1 MPILRRE
8 YSDSAPIKEHTS
20 VGDFLDRY
28 WLQKSAA
35 AYLHQWQF
43 PLSKTAVPKLCYR
56 CDPPPCLDEDLLK
69 HWLDIC
75 LGDNPLQYLFMG
87 EASTSSKL
95 HIDPGGLDL
104 LIAPI
109 IGEKQV
115 TLVHRDD
122 SELIMATVHD
132 DDESDD
138 DDAAATSPD
147 GFDATHSSLTRET
160 RLPPSR
166 RARARARARRG
177 SAASL
182 QCHNVPVRSLL
193 RLRTQST
200 RQNIFPGFEELAQ
213 SQAATR
219 QYAEELAARH
229 AARSGAADDSDTMAV
244 ALSDDDENS
253 EEFVIEAS
261 DSPDGDSAAATDGG
275 ARPAEA
281 EPALSR
287 RLERHP
293 MLAFARVWQH
303 TLRPGEILL
312 MPWGTFHAVRN
323 LTATLSYHRFHLDR
337 INLPAFYRSMVDCDA
352 PGISHAEI
360 LWNASHGLMRVRTA
374 RAARR
379 ASHLDARARARA
391 LFFVVFLSR

>member
-122 SELIMATVHD
+122 SDLIMATVHD

-138 DDAAATSPD
+138 DAATLGSD

-160 RLPPSR
+160 RLPRS
-166 RARARARARRG
+166 
-177 SAASL
+177 
-182 QCHNVPVRSLL
+182 SLL

-200 RQNIFPGFEELAQ
+200 RQCIFPGFEELAR

-219 QYAEELAARH
+219 EYAERLAEERH
-229 AARSGAADDSDTMAV
+229 AARGAAADDSDTMAD
-244 ALSDDDENS
+244 APTDDDAKS

-261 DSPDGDSAAATDGG
+261 DTPDSDSAAATG
-275 ARPAEA
+275 AGAPPGEAERGPAE
-281 EPALSR
+281 LSQ
-287 RLERHP
+287 RLQRHP

-352 PGISHAEI
+352 PGIAHAEI
-360 LWNASHGLMRVRTA
+360 IWNASHGLMRVR
-374 RAARR
+374 RR
-379 ASHLDARARARA
+379 APARARARA
-391 LFFVVFLSR
+391 RLCFPRVLLSL

>member
-166 RARARARARRG
+166 RARARARALGGVLRPPSNVTTSRF
-177 SAASL
+177 AAS
-182 QCHNVPVRSLL
+182 C
-193 RLRTQST
+193 
-200 RQNIFPGFEELAQ
+200 
-213 SQAATR
+213 
-219 QYAEELAARH
+219 
-229 AARSGAADDSDTMAV
+229 
-244 ALSDDDENS
+244 
-253 EEFVIEAS
+253 
-261 DSPDGDSAAATDGG
+261 
-275 ARPAEA
+275 
-281 EPALSR
+281 
-287 RLERHP
+287 
-293 MLAFARVWQH
+293 AFA
-303 TLRPGEILL
+303 L
-312 MPWGTFHAVRN
+312 
-323 LTATLSYHRFHLDR
+323 
-337 INLPAFYRSMVDCDA
+337 
-352 PGISHAEI
+352 
-360 LWNASHGLMRVRTA
+360 
-374 RAARR
+374 
-379 ASHLDARARARA
+379 RARARTS
-391 LFFVVFLSR
+391 SRASTSSRRAKPPRASTQRN

>member
-1 MPILRRE
+1 
-8 YSDSAPIKEHTS
+8 
-20 VGDFLDRY
+20 
-28 WLQKSAA
+28 
-35 AYLHQWQF
+35 
-43 PLSKTAVPKLCYR
+43 
-56 CDPPPCLDEDLLK
+56 
-69 HWLDIC
+69 
-75 LGDNPLQYLFMG
+75 
-87 EASTSSKL
+87 
-95 HIDPGGLDL
+95 
-104 LIAPI
+104 
-109 IGEKQV
+109 
-115 TLVHRDD
+115 
-122 SELIMATVHD
+122 
-132 DDESDD
+132 
-138 DDAAATSPD
+138 
-147 GFDATHSSLTRET
+147 
-160 RLPPSR
+160 
-166 RARARARARRG
+166 
-177 SAASL
+177 
-182 QCHNVPVRSLL
+182 
-193 RLRTQST
+193 
-200 RQNIFPGFEELAQ
+200 
-213 SQAATR
+213 
-219 QYAEELAARH
+219 
-229 AARSGAADDSDTMAV
+229 MAV

-391 LFFVVFLSR
+391 HCFLSCSCRGDEYQRINHLTGRTIDWTTARGNHTYAHSEPQTHEIERETPRGARHTRDPFPRRTRCFIPGVVSAPSSGD

>member
-1 MPILRRE
+1 M
-8 YSDSAPIKEHTS
+8 
-20 VGDFLDRY
+20 GDFLDRY

-166 RARARARARRG
+166 RARARARARSAGFCGLPPMSQRPG
-177 SAASL
+177 SQPLAPSHSEHAPEHLPGLRRARAEPSR
-182 QCHNVPVRSLL
+182 HAPVR
-193 RLRTQST
+193 R
-200 RQNIFPGFEELAQ
+200 
-213 SQAATR
+213 
-219 QYAEELAARH
+219 
-229 AARSGAADDSDTMAV
+229 
-244 ALSDDDENS
+244 
-253 EEFVIEAS
+253 
-261 DSPDGDSAAATDGG
+261 
-275 ARPAEA
+275 
-281 EPALSR
+281 
-287 RLERHP
+287 
-293 MLAFARVWQH
+293 
-303 TLRPGEILL
+303 
-312 MPWGTFHAVRN
+312 GT
-323 LTATLSYHRFHLDR
+323 S
-337 INLPAFYRSMVDCDA
+337 
-352 PGISHAEI
+352 
-360 LWNASHGLMRVRTA
+360 
-374 RAARR
+374 RAARGAQR
-379 ASHLDARARARA
+379 RRGRLGHDGGGAVRR
-391 LFFVVFLSR
+391 